1 MKPNAPVTTASGSI
15 DHRIDAIEARI
26 ALRRTAASAHRD
38 ELHVALR
45 NKLTSPLALVL
56 AAATGFAIGQL
67 ARPRDNVADNT
78 TPPSSGGVP
87 LLSTALSVVSL
98 VGSVSTILARLKP
111 QAGRAN
117 EPQDRPR

>member
-1 MKPNAPVTTASGSI
+1 MKSNAPVSTASGSI

-38 ELHVALR
+38 ELHAAMR

-67 ARPRDNVADNT
+67 ARPRDKLADNA
-78 TPPSSGGVP
+78 TPASSAGVP
-87 LLSTALSVVSL
+87 LLSTALSL
-98 VGSVSTILARLKP
+98 VNLIGSVSTILARLKP
-111 QAGRAN
+111 QARRAN